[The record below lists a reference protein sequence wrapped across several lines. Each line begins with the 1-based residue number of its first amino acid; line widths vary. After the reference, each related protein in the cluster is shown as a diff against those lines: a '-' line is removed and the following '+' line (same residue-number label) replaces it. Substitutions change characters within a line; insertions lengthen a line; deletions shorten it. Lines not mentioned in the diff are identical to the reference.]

1 MANPTG
7 NTYLAANTSYTWVDG
22 DVYEIVQTDQVEGG
36 TPGVT
41 SGSGAASFSG
51 LGVENQPHQL
61 LLNKIQ
67 YTHTKQLADE
77 VNITNLLT
85 FMNLFTSNVGTSGY
99 LKAGAQDVNR
109 GQIDLIFQ
117 WGTLNLIGSSYS
129 TLLASAPLSFNFP
142 IAFPNAIWA
151 LQSWWQTNWSAQV
164 DQSMPLVLQTL
175 TPLQLQTNKI
185 VICAANNYLNPSTT
199 KFATG
204 PTSGSGITGIGWWA
218 LGY

>member
-7 NTYLAANTSYTWVDG
+7 STYLAANNSYTWVDG
-22 DVYEIVQTDQVEGG
+22 DIYEIVQTDQVEGG

-41 SGSGAASFSG
+41 TGSGAASFSG
-51 LGVENQPHQL
+51 LGVENQPHQV

-77 VNITNLLT
+77 VNIANLMT
-85 FMNLFTSNVGTSGY
+85 FEDLFTSAVGTSGY
-99 LKAGAQDVNR
+99 LKAGAQDVNL
-109 GQIDLIFQ
+109 GQIDIIFQ

-129 TLLASAPLSFNFP
+129 ILQSSVPLSFNFP
-142 IAFPNAIWA
+142 IAFPNACWV
-151 LQSWWQTNWSAQV
+151 LHPWWQTNWSAQIN
-164 DQSMPLVLQTL
+164 QSMPLVLQTF
-175 TPLQLQTNKI
+175 TPLAKQTNKI

-199 KFATG
+199 QFATG
-204 PTSGSGITGIGWWA
+204 TTTGSGITGIGWWA